1 MFHST
6 AHVVLGPGLTIAG
19 AMYCLSFCRLPYFE
33 SLGVPCAVG
42 MLVAVLAALPW
53 ARRC

>member
-6 AHVVLGPGLTIAG
+6 AHVVLGSGLTIAG

-33 SLGVPCAVG
+33 SLGAPCAIG
-42 MLVAVLAALPW
+42 MLVAVLAALT
-53 ARRC
+53 